1 MAAYYNEFDPFAAQW
16 LRGLISKGL
25 IADGEVDERSI
36 IDVKPEDLK
45 EFKQCHFFA
54 GIGGW
59 SYAARL
65 AKWPD
70 ERPIWTGSPPCQP
83 FSVAGKQRG
92 EEDERHLWPVWFD
105 LIQELR
111 PPIIFGEQVSA
122 AVNQGWLDQVQS
134 DLESSDYAAGAIIIP
149 ATSAG
154 AYHKR
159 DRLWFVA
166 DSNLQRLERVGRERK
181 EGITKHSENR
191 NNLWKDFRSSSPTP
205 RTNLEKNCSLA
216 DSNNPGQCADG
227 RPIQQDE
234 WHNPWGSGEAV
245 RCKDGEFRI
254 IPTESEIFPVANGV
268 PNRVGTLRGAGNAI
282 VPQVAAEI
290 IKVMR

>member
-16 LRGLISKGL
+16 LRGIISKGL

-92 EEDERHLWPVWFD
+92 EEDKRHLWPVWFD

-111 PPIIFGEQVSA
+111 PTIIFGEQVSA

-149 ATSAG
+149 ASAFG
-154 AYHKR
+154 AFHKR
-159 DRLWFVA
+159 SRLWFVA
-166 DSNLQRLERVGRERK
+166 NSISERLQGDKWFLQDNRKVETGEESTHGTSPQPSNDVEYVQHFDGKRYPIPVEPE
-181 EGITKHSENR
+181 IQ
-191 NNLWKDFRSSSPTP
+191 P
-205 RTNLEKNCSLA
+205 LA
-216 DSNNPGQCADG
+216 DGLPQGVD
-227 RPIQQDE
+227 IL
-234 WHNPWGSGEAV
+234 
-245 RCKDGEFRI
+245 RC
-254 IPTESEIFPVANGV
+254 
-268 PNRVGTLRGAGNAI
+268 AGNAI

>member
-16 LRGLISKGL
+16 LRGLICKGL

-70 ERPIWTGSPPCQP
+70 ERPIWTGSPPCHP

-105 LIQELR
+105 LIRELR
-111 PPIIFGEQVSA
+111 PSIIFGEQVSA
-122 AVNQGWLDQVQS
+122 AVNQGWLDKLQK
-134 DLESSDYAAGAIIIP
+134 DLEAEGYATGAVVLPASSVGAF
-149 ATSAG
+149 
-154 AYHKR
+154 HKR
-159 DRLWFVA
+159 ERLFFVG
-166 DSNLQRLERVGRERK
+166 NTKRTGLEG
-181 EGITKHSENR
+181 HS
-191 NNLWKDFRSSSPTP
+191 
-205 RTNLEKNCSLA
+205 RTNYKK
-216 DSNNPGQCADG
+216 GK
-227 RPIQQDE
+227 QQDSYRS
-234 WHNPWGSGEAV
+234 GSQASISV
-245 RCKDGEFRI
+245 NWCNSYYTRFRDRKCRAL
-254 IPTESEIFPVANGV
+254 PTESEIFPLVNGI

>member
-105 LIQELR
+105 LIRELR

-122 AVNQGWLDQVQS
+122 AINKGWLDQVQS
-134 DLESSDYAAGAIIIP
+134 DLESSNYAAGSIIIP
-149 ATSAG
+149 ASCVG

-181 EGITKHSENR
+181 ERTTKHSENGTLAYSSSER
-191 NNLWKDFRSSSPTP
+191 PQGSKKTQLGREESKLQNRDNLWKDFGPSSTTP
-205 RTNLEKNCSLA
+205 RTNLW
-216 DSNNPGQCADG
+216 
-227 RPIQQDE
+227 R
-234 WHNPWGSGEAV
+234 SGKAV

-268 PNRVGTLRGAGNAI
+268 PNRVGLLRGAGNAI